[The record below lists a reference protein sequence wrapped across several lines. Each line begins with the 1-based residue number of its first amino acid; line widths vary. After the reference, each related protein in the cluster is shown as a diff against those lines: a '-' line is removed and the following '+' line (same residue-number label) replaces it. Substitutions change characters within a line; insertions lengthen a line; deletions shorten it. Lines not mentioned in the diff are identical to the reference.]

1 MSNESVNG
9 LTVDQPLA
17 ESLDVSSKDTIDMR
31 PTNDDTTGKSLSIN
45 SHNYHFI
52 LEF

>member
-17 ESLDVSSKDTIDMR
+17 ESLDVSFKDAIDMH
-31 PTNDDTTGKSLSIN
+31 PKNNDTTGKSLSIN

-52 LEF
+52 LD

>member
-1 MSNESVNG
+1 MSNESVDV
-9 LTVDQPLA
+9 LTVDQPLS
-17 ESLDVSSKDTIDMR
+17 ETLDVSSKDAIDMH

-52 LEF
+52 F